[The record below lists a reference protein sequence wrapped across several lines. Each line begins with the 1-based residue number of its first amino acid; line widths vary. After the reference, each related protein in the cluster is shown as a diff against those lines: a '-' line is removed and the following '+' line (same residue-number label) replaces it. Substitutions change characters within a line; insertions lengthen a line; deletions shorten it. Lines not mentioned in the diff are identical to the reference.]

1 MEKSFVS
8 RFEPILMHSRRR
20 KKLNYIKCQKKKN
33 LSDTQNSPIKKRF
46 IYCVLEDVAFEFN
59 FINHL

>member
-1 MEKSFVS
+1 MSK
-8 RFEPILMHSRRR
+8 
-20 KKLNYIKCQKKKN
+20 KKKN

-59 FINHL
+59 FINHLWNGLT